1 MRQDTP
7 TSKLSEKNKQS
18 TSSSNKLSD
27 ISRRLT
33 QSDRDA
39 FRELFEL
46 LHVTL
51 IRFCWR
57 FTQDEEIS
65 RDIVQDAFVTLWEKR
80 TTLDPEKSLLA
91 YMYTMVRNKSIN
103 SIRDSHYSDGLD
115 ANDVLIET
123 GPEPDEQVNL
133 GMLEEKVKQWIDS
146 LPPRRRQ
153 AFKLSRFEGL
163 SHAEIA
169 EVMNLN
175 PRTVNAHLLLAL
187 RDLRAKLQSLQKES
201 QEHAHRS

>member
-1 MRQDTP
+1 MKQNRHTA
-7 TSKLSEKNKQS
+7 KLSDKNKRA
-18 TSSSNKLSD
+18 TSSSKDLSD
-27 ISRRLT
+27 VSRRLAK
-33 QSDRDA
+33 SDRDA
-39 FRELFEL
+39 FKELFES

-57 FTQDEEIS
+57 YTEDEDVS

-80 TTLDPEKSLLA
+80 KTLDPEKSLLA
-91 YMYTMVRNKSIN
+91 FMYTIVRNKALN
-103 SIRDSHYSDGLD
+103 LLRDSHYSDTLD
-115 ANDVLIET
+115 ADET
-123 GPEPDEQVNL
+123 LTETAPEPDEQVNL
-133 GMLEEKVKQWIDS
+133 GMLEDNVKQWIDS

-163 SHAEIA
+163 THAEIA

-175 PRTVNAHLLLAL
+175 PRTVNTHVLLAL
-187 RDLRAKLQSLQKES
+187 KDLRLKLQALYKES

>member
-1 MRQDTP
+1 MKQNRHTA
-7 TSKLSEKNKQS
+7 KLSDKNKRA
-18 TSSSNKLSD
+18 TSSSKDLSD
-27 ISRRLT
+27 VSRRLVK
-33 QSDRDA
+33 SDRDA
-39 FRELFEL
+39 FKELFES

-57 FTQDEEIS
+57 YTEDEDVS

-80 TTLDPEKSLLA
+80 KTLDPEKSLLA
-91 YMYTMVRNKSIN
+91 FMYTIVRNKALN
-103 SIRDSHYSDGLD
+103 LLRDSHYSDTLD
-115 ANDVLIET
+115 ADET
-123 GPEPDEQVNL
+123 LTETAPEPDEQVNL
-133 GMLEEKVKQWIDS
+133 GMLEDNVKQWIDS

-163 SHAEIA
+163 THAEIA

-175 PRTVNAHLLLAL
+175 PRTVNTHVLLAL
-187 RDLRAKLQSLQKES
+187 KDLRLKLQALYEES